1 MEEFHQQLLSVLPV
15 HPQSGISIGEVRKR
29 LSLAHSAT
37 GNPRTLEARL
47 RRNLEKMD
55 RGYPNLLVVDSSG
68 KPTLY
73 SRYPDK
79 HHDNLLALQQL
90 ALHQDKVTRLL
101 PPEQQ
106 QTLQQLALPH
116 GGTFAARWQ
125 QKIYLAPSSV
135 WLAPPIDGA
144 IAQVVY
150 QAVERELPFRFD
162 YTNSKGEQSRKTL
175 MPWGLMFKSDK
186 VYVIGTETHKRLEQ
200 PVAYALHRMANP
212 EPVPFDA
219 EAARRPAHRSLTDI
233 CQQYD
238 IGLFSNSKDQMIAL
252 ELKFYGDAARHID
265 DTPLSVDQQVIEL
278 SPQCRLLKATVRDCY
293 ELRKFIRGFGR
304 NAEVL
309 APAELRQAM
318 AEEFAQLA
326 GRYGVVTAPAIEMTT
341 DNAN

>member
-15 HPQSGISIGEVRKR
+15 HPQPGINIGEVGKR

-37 GNPRTLEARL
+37 GNPRTPESRIRNNFKRIEAKRPDWL
-47 RRNLEKMD
+47 IIDTSR
-55 RGYPNLLVVDSSG
+55 
-68 KPTLY
+68 KPFRY
-73 SRYPDK
+73 SRYPNK

-162 YTNSKGEQSRKTL
+162 YTNSRGEHSRKTL

-186 VYVIGTETHKRLEQ
+186 VYVIGTETHKQVEQ

-212 EPVPFDA
+212 EPAPFDPN
-219 EAARRPAHRSLTDI
+219 ARQRPAHRSLTDI

-309 APAELRQAM
+309 APAELR
-318 AEEFAQLA
+318 AELRQEFEELL
-326 GRYGVVTAPAIEMTT
+326 GRYGEVK
-341 DNAN
+341 D